1 MSEVE
6 QWKPVPVQEFSGMYE
21 VSDWG
26 HVRRSSNGLILRA
39 SPTGQ
44 HHNLQIKLRRKN
56 GQTKNFMIAHLVM
69 GVFGEDP
76 CGRPVGYTDGNMRNC
91 AFENLYFPNASLA
104 NGGGHTRQMLIR
116 SVEEIA
122 ASIWKA
128 LLRETQVFLANMPA
142 GS

>member
-1 MSEVE
+1 MNETE
-6 QWKPVPVQEFSGMYE
+6 QWKPVPVQEFANSYE
-21 VSDWG
+21 VSNLG
-26 HVRRSSNGLILRA
+26 QVRRVNTERPLRA
-39 SPTGQ
+39 SPTGLHQ
-44 HHNLQIKLRRKN
+44 HLQLKLRHAD
-56 GQTKNFMIAHLVM
+56 GMTKNCMAAHLVM
-69 GVFGEDP
+69 AAFGEDP